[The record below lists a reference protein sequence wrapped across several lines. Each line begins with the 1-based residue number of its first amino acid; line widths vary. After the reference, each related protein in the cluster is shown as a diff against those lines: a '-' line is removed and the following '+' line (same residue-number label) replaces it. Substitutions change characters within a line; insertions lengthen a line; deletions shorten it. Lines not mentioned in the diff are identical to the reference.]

1 MRTSTRS
8 GSQSLLRALK
18 ALPGELREGVPLA
31 SLTTFRIG
39 GPAWAVFTPSRWEAL
54 VEGVRLAQSWGTP
67 WRVVGGGSKLL
78 FSDQGFPGLVILTR
92 NLRGCRREDGLVVAE
107 AGLRLRNL
115 VELGFC
121 QLAGIPGTVGGAVV
135 MNSGTRYGQIGD
147 RVEWVELLT
156 PEGELVRWGRGE
168 CEFSY
173 RNSRIREQRW
183 AVVRVGLRPANSGP
197 PPALILAERR
207 AGQPVGLPSAG
218 CVFRNPPD
226 APAGWLIDRA
236 GLKGAREGGAMV
248 SPKHANFIVNLGHAR
263 ASEVLRLVDRVQRQ
277 VFKAFRVWLKLE
289 LEVVR
294 G

>member
-1 MRTSTRS
+1 
-8 GSQSLLRALK
+8 LR

-31 SLTTFRIG
+31 ELTTFRIG

-54 VEGVRLAQSWGTP
+54 VEGVALARKCEVP

-78 FSDQGFPGLVILTR
+78 FLDRGFSGLVILTHK
-92 NLRGCRREDGLVVAE
+92 LRGCRQEDGLVVAE
-107 AGLRLRNL
+107 AGLRLGEL
-115 VELGFC
+115 VEAGFR

-147 RVEWVELLT
+147 RVEWVEVLT
-156 PEGELVRWGRGE
+156 PEGELVRWRKEE

-173 RNSRIREQRW
+173 RNSRLRQCRC
-183 AVVRVGLRPANSGP
+183 VVLRVGLRPSPSGP

-207 AGQPVGLPSAG
+207 VGQPVGLPSAG
-218 CVFRNPPD
+218 CVFRNPPH

-236 GLKGAREGGAMV
+236 GLKGAREGDAMV
-248 SPKHANFIVNLGHAR
+248 SPKHANFIVNLGQAR
-263 ASEVLRLVDRVQRQ
+263 ASDVLRLVDRVQRQ
-277 VFKAFRVWLKLE
+277 VLRAFRLWLKLE